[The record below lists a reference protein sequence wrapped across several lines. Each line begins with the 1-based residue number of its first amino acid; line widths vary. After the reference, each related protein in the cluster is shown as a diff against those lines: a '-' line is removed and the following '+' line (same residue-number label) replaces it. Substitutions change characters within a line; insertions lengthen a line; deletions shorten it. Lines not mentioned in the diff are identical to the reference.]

1 MKDIK
6 AKQISI
12 ANVAIEYMNFC
23 KCMIS
28 ICCHYFLH
36 NKNGNIL
43 ISCICRSSSSSCKN
57 IDNINKLINDILVQV
72 KQNLS

>member
-23 KCMIS
+23 K
-28 ICCHYFLH
+28 
-36 NKNGNIL
+36 
-43 ISCICRSSSSSCKN
+43 N